1 MVPHGP
7 FARPA
12 APKAESIEEVW
23 FRRAHCDI
31 TGGSG
36 ACWPVANIT
45 LDLMLDGAVEA
56 GAICPCRQSIRRSVA
71 LGARCARNALNN
83 GPTPG

>member
-12 APKAESIEEVW
+12 APKPKASKKS
-23 FRRAHCDI
+23 
-31 TGGSG
+31 GS
-36 ACWPVANIT
+36 AARIATSPADREPCWPVANIT

-56 GAICPCRQSIRRSVA
+56 GAIFRAGSRYDAPSPSELDA
-71 LGARCARNALNN
+71 LGM
-83 GPTPG
+83 P